1 MENKEETAKPESI
14 SPETNE
20 EQGQEVPQQTFGEYN
35 SLHSRFKRKISR
47 FFPEKPPK
55 EFQNEVLKEQL
66 AEYSKQLQFDEKEK
80 QFLEQKLIT
89 EKEKAIKLSLKESD
103 SKDLNSLYKL
113 EEHEIQENKAF
124 QAQELRKYYDPNRT
138 DSLKFGD
145 FNHMMHLSKKEET
158 APDLYKQ
165 INFPEELKKFN
176 VGQKL
181 AHTISSSIIN
191 RKKFEVAMKKG
202 VGKYIY
208 ESIKRGRLGV
218 DLYII
223 LFGVFGTFFITY
235 YHYNYSQPFK
245 KIAENK
251 RKIIDDVVEKAE
263 NSRYDI
269 DEISIHENYNTLY
282 KKEIEEY
289 KLKKFKM
296 QREIK
301 KLENELY
308 KRREI

>member
-1 MENKEETAKPESI
+1 MENKEETPTKSQPIPPE
-14 SPETNE
+14 NKE
-20 EQGQEVPQQTFGEYN
+20 EELKTFAQYN
-35 SLHSRFKRKISR
+35 SLQSRVQRKMSR
-47 FFPEKPPK
+47 FFPEKQENLPK
-55 EFQNEVLKEQL
+55 DLSDKLLKQQL
-66 AEYSKQLQFDEKEK
+66 DEYSQQLQFDEKEK
-80 QFLEQKLIT
+80 LLLERKLVA
-89 EKEKAIKLSLKESD
+89 EKEKSIKLSLKETD

-113 EEHEIQENKAF
+113 DEHEIQENKAF

-145 FNHMMHLSKKEET
+145 FKHIMHLSKDGENT
-158 APDLYKQ
+158 PNLYKQ
-165 INFPEELKKFN
+165 IGFPEELKKFN

-181 AHTISSSIIN
+181 AHTISSSIQN
-191 RKKFEVAMKKG
+191 RKKFEVAMRKG
-202 VGKYIY
+202 GGKYIL
-208 ESIKRGRLGV
+208 ESVKRGRLGV

-235 YHYNYSQPFK
+235 YHYNYSQPVK
-245 KIAENK
+245 KITEKK

-263 NSRYDI
+263 NSQYDI